1 MKIPRTEEIKAE
13 LRTNI
18 QVIFLILFEDEEIVI
33 SKDNKRLVD
42 KAFDRLNYYINLL

>member
-42 KAFDRLNYYINLL
+42 KAFNDIKHYIDKL